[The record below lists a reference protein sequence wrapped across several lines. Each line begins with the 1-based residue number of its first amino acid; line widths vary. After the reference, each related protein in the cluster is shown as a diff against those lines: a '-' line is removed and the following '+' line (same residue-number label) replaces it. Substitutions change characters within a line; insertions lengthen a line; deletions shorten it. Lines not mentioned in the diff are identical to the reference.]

1 MPSVLILDDNGE
13 ILYLNENQSTEEAL
27 RMLGRGTTPAQPDSS
42 VHPIDILKTKGGA
55 YIAADFRKPIKHPI
69 LSPRE
74 TEVLICIANA
84 LSPEQTAI
92 KLGIKVRT
100 VRKHIYSLMKK
111 FSARSR
117 DQLMARAGYLKL
129 CNPYQ
134 KSDSS

>member
-13 ILYLNENQSTEEAL
+13 ILYLNENQSTEETL
-27 RMLGRGTTPAQPDSS
+27 RMLGRGTAPAQPDSS
-42 VHPIDILKTKGGA
+42 DQLVDILKTKGVA
-55 YIAADFRKPIKHPI
+55 YVAVDFHKPIKHPI

-100 VRKHIYSLMKK
+100 VRKHIYGLMRKL
-111 FSARSR
+111 SARSR

-134 KSDSS
+134 